1 MALSDDETTLHAGNT
16 SCGIPKYSHA
26 ELVVSEDILAKAKE
40 LADLISTSEEV
51 RIYREAER
59 KIQNHPRIQE
69 MIRLIK
75 KKQKEA
81 VAFEKVFRN
90 EEMVR
95 KIEAEIAAL
104 QDELDAIPLVQQFQQ
119 TQHDLNLLL
128 QLVVDVIRDTVS
140 EKIELERGDGVAPS
154 GCGG

>member
-1 MALSDDETTLHAGNT
+1 MAMSDDATTLHEGNA
-16 SCGIPKYSHA
+16 SCGIPQYSHA
-26 ELVVSEDILAKAKE
+26 ELVVREDILAKAKE

-104 QDELDAIPLVQQFQQ
+104 QDELEAIPLVQQFQQ

-128 QLVVDVIRDTVS
+128 QLVIDVIRDTVS
-140 EKIELERGDGVAPS
+140 EKIELERGDDVARS

>member
-1 MALSDDETTLHAGNT
+1 MTENGLSANGETA

-26 ELVVSEDILAKAKE
+26 ELVVREDILAKARE
-40 LADLISTSEEV
+40 LADLIATSEEV

-59 KIQNHPRIQE
+59 KIQHHARVQE
-69 MIRLIK
+69 IIRLIK

-81 VAFEKVFRN
+81 VAFEKVFQN
-90 EEMVR
+90 PEMVR
-95 KIEAEIAAL
+95 KIEAEIAEL

-128 QLVVDVIRDTVS
+128 QLVIDVIRDTVS
-140 EKIELERGDGVAPS
+140 EKIEVERGSDIPPAR
-154 GCGG
+154 CGGE